1 MASFARP
8 PPPAT
13 APAPPPRTAKLP
25 PWLIRTAESPALA
38 WSTSAILLGALPLC
52 VKSPA
57 AFPRLIQLPVFAAIF
72 GGSGYMISVG
82 DPLNGSGTTTAWS
95 LIYLLLNTRKAVV
108 ARSPAALAVTGVVA
122 AQAGLYGSYYF
133 GQD

>member
-13 APAPPPRTAKLP
+13 APAPPPRTANLP

-38 WSTSAILLGALPLC
+38 WSTSAIL
-52 VKSPA
+52 
-57 AFPRLIQLPVFAAIF
+57 
-72 GGSGYMISVG
+72 YMIKVG

-95 LIYLLLNTRKAVV
+95 LIYLLLNTRKAIV
-108 ARSPAALAVTGVVA
+108 ARSPTALAVTGVVA